1 MRLIR
6 QQIAPSGSSRNGS
19 IFSKSSNSKVSTNS
33 INDDLCK
40 WIWLLAVEVKCA
52 TENRMVSSSE
62 MGINYSRPNRLTRW
76 SGRSASISTDG
87 WLINPEENKT
97 NKSSDNGRWFVIENI
112 TTEMSST
119 WINIY
124 DPINNWTSWNV
135 GYRLIN
141 SNDYKLLGTLF
152 SWCGHLV
159 DRT

>member
-1 MRLIR
+1 MKLGYQLSRRKIEIGADFDCAAHPA
-6 QQIAPSGSSRNGS
+6 IAPSGSSRNGS

-52 TENRMVSSSE
+52 TENRIVSSSE

-87 WLINPEENKT
+87 YLINPEENKT

-124 DPINNWTSWNV
+124 DPIN
-135 GYRLIN
+135 
-141 SNDYKLLGTLF
+141 
-152 SWCGHLV
+152 
-159 DRT
+159 